1 MVDNNST
8 SKPEN
13 TVRVAAAQFAVGAD
27 LEANLETCCRMIRK
41 AAECNPDLI
50 VLPEFCNHLSW
61 YENQTH
67 CNQVALS
74 IDSEWLREIREVVAE
89 VGAYVVINCTV
100 LGDQDKTRAT
110 SLLIAPDGSVAGKSE
125 KQVYIGHENEFLT
138 PAAEVG
144 PVVETSVGRLG
155 LYACMDGVVCE
166 TPRSLALR
174 GGQILCNSLNS
185 FAPDE
190 GSLHIPVR
198 AAENRVFV
206 VAANKVGPLIP
217 NELLNPV
224 SEQTGIPLEF
234 LSGAGESQ
242 IVAPNGE
249 VLALAG
255 KDEEVI
261 FADIDPSLADNK
273 EISDGTDLFQSRRPS
288 LYQSIAQDPAHQA
301 EPAYKGGQSTTVAMI
316 DQFDNPETLLR
327 LVAEASKAGA
337 ELIVL
342 PQLPLG
348 GGADDASRG
357 KLAQEYQQLVGDLAA
372 QAADALV
379 VTSIVEKVVGTEA
392 AKEYAHV
399 VIGLNRSGIC
409 VKQKQL
415 HSSSSLPWSVLD
427 EGIHTL
433 ETPFGSVALL
443 SGADIYYPEVFRV
456 LAIKG
461 VEIVAIPYQH
471 RDKWELQTGLVER
484 AAENRL
490 NLVAVSKPVNGKS
503 ASFANGLQTDFTVM
517 TEWKNREFDGLLTY
531 PLLTWSKPEESL
543 TLAKITPANSKNK
556 VVSLGTD
563 LIRSRAW
570 HLADALVAPLIK

>member
-1 MVDNNST
+1 MNQESSNPKAA
-8 SKPEN
+8 SKI
-13 TVRVAAAQFAVGAD
+13 RVAAAQFAVGAD
-27 LEANLETCCRMIRK
+27 LEANLVTCCRMIRK

-74 IDSEWLREIREVVAE
+74 LESEWLREVRAVVAE
-89 VGAYVVINCTV
+89 VGAFVAINCTL
-100 LGDQDKTRAT
+100 LGDEDKARAT
-110 SLLIAPDGSVAGKSE
+110 SLLINPEGEIVGSSE
-125 KQVYIGHENEFLT
+125 KQVYIGHENEYLT

-144 PVVETSVGRLG
+144 PIVETPLGRLG

-174 GGQILCNSLNS
+174 GAQVLCNSLNS

-217 NELLNPV
+217 QELLNPV

-242 IVAPNGE
+242 IVAPDGE

-255 KDEEVI
+255 KEEEVI

-273 EISDGTDLFQSRRPS
+273 EISDGTDLFQSRRPN
-288 LYQSIAQDPAHQA
+288 LYQAIAQDPAGQP
-301 EPAYKGGQSTTVAMI
+301 EPGFSGNVEATVAMI
-316 DQFDNPETLLR
+316 DQFDNQQELLR
-327 LVAEASKAGA
+327 LVGEAAKAGA

-342 PQLPLG
+342 PQLALG
-348 GGADDASRG
+348 DGSDDASRND
-357 KLAQEYQQLVGDLAA
+357 LVSRYQQLVNELITTAGN
-372 QAADALV
+372 ALV
-379 VTSIVEKVVGTEA
+379 VTSVIEKASTSTNAEFAHTVVGLTQA
-392 AKEYAHV
+392 GV
-399 VIGLNRSGIC
+399 CLQ
-409 VKQKQL
+409 QKQL
-415 HSSSSLPWSVLD
+415 HDSSSLGWSELD
-427 EGIHTL
+427 ENIQTL
-433 ETPFGSVALL
+433 ETPFGCLALL

-461 VEIVAIPYQH
+461 VEVVAIPYQH
-471 RDKWELQTGLVER
+471 RDRWELQTGLLER

-490 NLVAVSKPVNGKS
+490 NIVAVSRPVAGKS
-503 ASFANGLQTDFTVM
+503 ASFANALQTDFTVM
-517 TEWKNREFDGLLTY
+517 TEWKSREFDGLLTY
-531 PLLTWSKPEESL
+531 PLITWSQPEENL
-543 TLAKITPANSKNK
+543 TLAKITPANCKNK

-570 HLADALVAPLIK
+570 RLADALVAPLPE